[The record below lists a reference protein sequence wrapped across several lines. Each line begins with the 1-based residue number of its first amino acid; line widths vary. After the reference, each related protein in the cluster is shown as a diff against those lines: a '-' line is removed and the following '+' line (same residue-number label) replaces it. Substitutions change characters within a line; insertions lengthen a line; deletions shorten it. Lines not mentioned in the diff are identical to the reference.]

1 MTTVTPASQRRAYYQ
16 HSHNPTGAIVTQR
29 YFMCGEERWRVSV
42 ATTPVAPAGRPRSA
56 ISAEV
61 GRTRLYFYSA
71 SGVMRSVLFPSER
84 RLTDADLADID
95 DATLCG
101 LVDSPRATEMGRLS
115 VCLEDGR

>member
-1 MTTVTPASQRRAYYQ
+1 
-16 HSHNPTGAIVTQR
+16 
-29 YFMCGEERWRVSV
+29 V
-42 ATTPVAPAGRPRSA
+42 ATTPVAPAGRPRST
-56 ISAEV
+56 ISVEE

-84 RLTDADLADID
+84 RLSDADLAEID
-95 DATLCG
+95 DATLCS